1 MIYKSILALWLFD
14 YQTRVLNDSSQRIR
28 RYLTAASADLDFE
41 ASWEEKKRSR

>member
-14 YQTRVLNDSSQRIR
+14 YQTRVLNDWSQRIR